1 MTKILAIVLLFIA
14 IQGIAQTDKNGNP
27 VFNSVST
34 NEETIKDFKL
44 ISNYYTLKNNI
55 ENKTSSVYISGN
67 PTLAEIENA
76 AINLPSDFFL
86 ITKNQAIISMVMIQN
101 IPTRQFLV
109 INPMTGLQK
118 QFTCSLKGDITE
130 NRANEI
136 IKEGF
141 DPAAKIKGD
150 KLYFNNKK
158 LTIIENQEIKDAVL
172 KLIEKEKL
180 SIGDKAEVKILSKE
194 EIKAMIL
201 NESKEGGKLDF
212 FTEIKGHEYDGVQI
226 KPGLFTTKLGVALY
240 QWGRANF
247 ELGVNTVEDALIY
260 WKEFKGREANQREKD
275 YITKGFNKE
284 LEK

>member
-1 MTKILAIVLLFIA
+1 MTKILAVVLLFIA

-55 ENKTSSVYISGN
+55 ENKTSSVFISGN

-86 ITKNQAIISMVMIQN
+86 VTKNQAIISMVMIQN

-109 INPMTGLQK
+109 INLMTGLQK
-118 QFTCSLKGDITE
+118 QYTCSLKGDITE

-180 SIGDKAEVKILSKE
+180 SIEDKAGVKILSKE

>member
-1 MTKILAIVLLFIA
+1 MTKILLIILSFIA
-14 IQGIAQTDKNGNP
+14 TQCLAQTDNNGNP

-34 NEETIKDFKL
+34 KEETIKDFQF

-55 ENKTSSVYISGN
+55 ENKSSSVYISEN
-67 PTLAEIENA
+67 PTLTEIENA

-86 ITKNQAIISMVMIQN
+86 VTKGQAIISMVMIQN
-101 IPTRQFLV
+101 LPRRQFLV
-109 INPMTGLQK
+109 INPTTGMQK
-118 QFTCSLKGDITE
+118 QFTCLLKGDITE

-136 IKEGF
+136 IKERF
-141 DPAAKIKGD
+141 DPIAKVKED
-150 KLYFNNKK
+150 KLHFNDKK
-158 LTIIENQEIKDAVL
+158 FTIIKNEQIRDVVL

-180 SIGDKAEVKILSKE
+180 SFGDTTGIKILLKE
-194 EIKAMIL
+194 ETKAMIL
-201 NESKEGGKLDF
+201 AESKEGGKLDF

-247 ELGVNTVEDALIY
+247 ELGVNTVEDALMY

-275 YITKGFNKE
+275 YIIKGFNKE